1 MGTGTGTGTGAG
13 TDAGTGAGTEAD
25 ADAPTESGAER
36 QSTRS
41 TNRRSATARAVAWST
56 GLGAV
61 LVAVVLASATIG
73 PVSLSIPTVAK
84 ASLNAVALPTG
95 VTLASTSVGLGG
107 ATASVPVPD
116 LTYTYLFAFPVDGTA
131 ETIVRSVRLPRIA
144 LGVVVGFALA
154 SAGTVM
160 QGFFRNPMAD
170 PSIVGVSSGAAV
182 GAVATIAL
190 SLSVPFGIQ
199 GAAFAGALV
208 TAFAVYL
215 VATENGRTPVATL
228 LLAGV
233 AVQTFLGAVVSY
245 LLLQAGESIEQ
256 ALYWLMGRLHT
267 ATWSDV
273 EVTLPVAVVCLVV
286 LLAYTRDL
294 NVLLLGEADAHTLGI
309 EVERTKRVLLAVSS
323 VATAAAVA
331 VAGVIGFVGLV
342 VPHMLRLVVGPD
354 HRVLLPTSAIAGS
367 AFLVAADTL
376 ARAGPAELPVGIVTA
391 AVGAPFFLYL
401 LVTREVHSL

>member
-1 MGTGTGTGTGAG
+1 MGTGT
-13 TDAGTGAGTEAD
+13 E
-25 ADAPTESGAER
+25 
-36 QSTRS
+36 
-41 TNRRSATARAVAWST
+41 TARARPREGVGTAARAVLWSA
-56 GLGAV
+56 GLGVV
-61 LVAVVLASATIG
+61 LVAVVLASAAVG
-73 PVSLSIPTVAK
+73 PVSLSLPVVAK
-84 ASLNAVALPTG
+84 ATLNAVAVPTG
-95 VTLASTSVGLGG
+95 VTVASAGVGLGG
-107 ATASVPVPD
+107 ATATVPVPD
-116 LTYTYLFAFPVDGTA
+116 LTYTYLFSFPVDGTA
-131 ETIVRSVRLPRIA
+131 ETIVRKVRLPRIA

-190 SLSVPFGIQ
+190 SLSLPFGIQ

-215 VATENGRTPVATL
+215 VATENGHTPVATL

-233 AVQTFLGAVVSY
+233 AVQTFLGAAVSY
-245 LLLQAGESIEQ
+245 LLLQAGESLEQ
-256 ALYWLMGRLHT
+256 ALYWLMGRLHN
-267 ATWSDV
+267 ATWTDV
-273 EVTLPVAVVCLVV
+273 EVTLPVAAACFLV

-294 NVLLLGEADAHTLGI
+294 NVLLLGEEDAQSLGI
-309 EVERTKRVLLAVSS
+309 EVERTKRVLLVVSS

-354 HRVLLPTSAIAGS
+354 HRVLLPTSAIAGG
-367 AFLVAADTL
+367 AFLVATDTL
-376 ARAGPAELPVGIVTA
+376 ARSGPAELPVGIVTA
-391 AVGAPFFLYL
+391 ALGAPFFLYL